1 MDPSELLP
9 DSGLFNIRRVNECI
23 ASAKEKPVPKMLFG
37 EFWSEGE
44 LAILFADTGKG
55 KSILAVQIAESIA
68 RGQSIGPLEM
78 TAKPQKVLYFDFEL
92 TDKQFEMRYS
102 AEPEKGE
109 ERLRRHYRFSEKFYR
124 ADLRRNRELPPEFKT
139 FEQYVRS
146 RLEPAIR
153 STGAQVVIL
162 DNITY
167 LRGPNDTARDS
178 LPLIRELCRLKEEL
192 GLSILVITH
201 TPKRDA
207 SRRITVNDLQGSKV
221 LSNFADSIF
230 AIGQSGIDS
239 GIRYLK
245 QLKQRS
251 SEMLYDASYVPA
263 FEIKKRG
270 GNFLSFVFRKFGEE
284 ACHLSGAL
292 DTVRRERAEVVS
304 GMSKEGMSQR
314 AIAADLGISAAS
326 VNRYLHMAEPWNDD
340 DAYNDDFYEDV
351 EESLPE
357 DWPED
362 PEERFQAF
370 LKLYNIPDPRV
381 KEKAALGKTPQAE
394 LEEEENEAPVVR
406 DGQSSVDID
415 EPDEPGKLAEPGQL
429 AKPGE
434 PGSPIQNPKSTI
446 QNPKTLDDQIEV
458 GDIVRDREGRLMKKT
473 FWGWDYSADAL
484 E

>member
-1 MDPSELLP
+1 MDP
-9 DSGLFNIRRVNECI
+9 DQDLFNIRRANEWI
-23 ASAKEKPVPKMLFG
+23 ASAKETPMPKMLFG

-55 KSILAVQIAESIA
+55 KSLLAVQIAESIA
-68 RGQSIGPLEM
+68 RGRSIDPLEM

-92 TDKQFEMRYS
+92 TEKQFERRY
-102 AEPEKGE
+102 AADPVKDD

-124 ADLRRNRELPPEFKT
+124 ADLYRNRELPPEFRT

-153 STGAQVVIL
+153 AKGAKVVII
-162 DNITY
+162 DNLTY

-178 LPLIRELCRLKEEL
+178 LPLMRELCRLKEEL
-192 GLSILVITH
+192 GLSILVIAH

-263 FEIKKRG
+263 FEIKKQN
-270 GNFLSFVFRKFGEE
+270 GNFLSFVFRKFSEE
-284 ACHLSGAL
+284 AQHLSGAV
-292 DTVRRERAEVVS
+292 DTIRRERAEVVAE
-304 GMSKEGMSQR
+304 MSKDGMSQR
-314 AIAADLGISAAS
+314 AIAAELGISAAS
-326 VNRYLHMAEPWNDD
+326 VNRYLHMAEPWSD
-340 DAYNDDFYEDV
+340 DAYNDDFYEEG
-351 EESLPE
+351 EEQEPPPPPTPE
-357 DWPED
+357 EIAREEAARKERLRETRRQTNNYMRSIGLRGIPFDDEDDEDED
-362 PEERFQAF
+362 PMARYGLA
-370 LKLYNIPDPRV
+370 
-381 KEKAALGKTPQAE
+381 G
-394 LEEEENEAPVVR
+394 
-406 DGQSSVDID
+406 ID
-415 EPDEPGKLAEPGQL
+415 EELRELRELGQL
-429 AKPGE
+429 GE
-434 PGSPIQNPKSTI
+434 LPY
-446 QNPKTLDDQIEV
+446 KTMGDKIDV
-458 GDIVRDREGRLMKKT
+458 GDIVQDDNGRLMKKT
-473 FWGWDYSADAL
+473 AWGWDRCAEAL

>member
-1 MDPSELLP
+1 MNPPEP
-9 DSGLFNIRRVNECI
+9 DSDLFNIRRVNECI
-23 ASAKEKPVPKMLFG
+23 ASAKVKPMPRMLFG

-68 RGQSIGPLEM
+68 RGRSIGPLEM

-102 AEPEKGE
+102 AEPNKGE

-146 RLEPAIR
+146 RLGPAIR
-153 STGAQVVIL
+153 ARGARVVII
-162 DNITY
+162 DNITF
-167 LRGPNDTARDS
+167 LRGSNDTARDS

-192 GLSILVITH
+192 GLSILVIAH
-201 TPKRDA
+201 TPKRDS

-263 FEIKKRG
+263 FEIKKRD
-270 GNFLSFVFRKFGEE
+270 GNFLSFVFRKFSEE
-284 ACHLSGAL
+284 ARHLSGAM
-292 DTVRRERAEVVS
+292 DKVRRERAQVVS
-304 GMSKEGMSQR
+304 EMSKEGMSQR
-314 AIAADLGISAAS
+314 SIAADLGISAAS
-326 VNRYLHMAEPWNDD
+326 VNRYLHMASPWND
-340 DAYNDDFYEDV
+340 DAYNDDFYE
-351 EESLPE
+351 
-357 DWPED
+357 
-362 PEERFQAF
+362 
-370 LKLYNIPDPRV
+370 
-381 KEKAALGKTPQAE
+381 
-394 LEEEENEAPVVR
+394 EEEEQEPPPPPTPEEIAREEAEMKRRMIESRRETYKYMRSIGLRMPDDDEDDEKDKDPTAR
-406 DGQSSVDID
+406 DGQSSEDIHSTG
-415 EPDEPGKLAEPGQL
+415 EPDEPGKPGKRVEIGQL
-429 AKPGE
+429 
-434 PGSPIQNPKSTI
+434 
-446 QNPKTLDDQIEV
+446 D
-458 GDIVRDREGRLMKKT
+458 RDEKGRLRRRT
-473 FWGWDYSADAL
+473 AWGWDYCAEAL

>member
-1 MDPSELLP
+1 MNPSEP
-9 DSGLFNIRRVNECI
+9 DLFNIRRVNECI

-68 RGQSIGPLEM
+68 RGHSIGPLGM

-92 TDKQFEMRYS
+92 TEKQFEMRYS
-102 AEPEKGE
+102 AEPKKGE

-146 RLEPAIR
+146 RLAPAIR
-153 STGAQVVIL
+153 SKGARVVIL

-178 LPLIRELCRLKEEL
+178 LPLIRELCRLKEEMN
-192 GLSILVITH
+192 LSILVIAH
-201 TPKRDA
+201 TPKRDS

-263 FEIKKRG
+263 FEIKKRD

-284 ACHLSGAL
+284 ARHLSGAL
-292 DTVRRERAEVVS
+292 DTVRRERAQVVS
-304 GMSKEGMSQR
+304 EMSKEGMSQR

-326 VNRYLHMAEPWNDD
+326 VNRYLHMASPWDD
-340 DAYNDDFYEDV
+340 DAYNDDFYE
-351 EESLPE
+351 
-357 DWPED
+357 
-362 PEERFQAF
+362 
-370 LKLYNIPDPRV
+370 
-381 KEKAALGKTPQAE
+381 
-394 LEEEENEAPVVR
+394 EEEEQEPPPPPTPEEIAREEAVMKQR
-406 DGQSSVDID
+406 MIESRRETYKYMRSVGLRMPDDDYD
-415 EPDEPGKLAEPGQL
+415 EEEDPMARYGLPGLDDELKELRKGSPPARGGVAAASADRGGRVEPGQL
-429 AKPGE
+429 
-434 PGSPIQNPKSTI
+434 
-446 QNPKTLDDQIEV
+446 D
-458 GDIVRDREGRLMKKT
+458 RDEKGRLRRRT
-473 FWGWDYSADAL
+473 NWGWDYCAEAL

>member
-1 MDPSELLP
+1 MDLP
-9 DSGLFNIRRVNECI
+9 EPDTDLFNIRRVNECI
-23 ASAKEKPVPKMLFG
+23 ASAKEKPIPKMLFG

-68 RGQSIGPLEM
+68 RGHCIGPLEM

-102 AEPEKGE
+102 AEPKKGE

-124 ADLRRNRELPPEFKT
+124 ADLRRNRELPPGFKT

-146 RLEPAIR
+146 RLAPAIR
-153 STGAQVVIL
+153 LSGARVVIL
-162 DNITY
+162 DNITF

-178 LPLIRELCRLKEEL
+178 LPLIRELCRLKEEMN
-192 GLSILVITH
+192 LSILVIAH
-201 TPKRDA
+201 TPKRGS

-263 FEIKKRG
+263 FEIKKQG
-270 GNFLSFVFRKFGEE
+270 GNFLSFVFRKFSEE
-284 ACHLSGAL
+284 ARHLSGAL

-304 GMSKEGMSQR
+304 DMSNAGMSQR

-326 VNRYLHMAEPWNDD
+326 VNRYLHMASPWND
-340 DAYNDDFYEDV
+340 DAYNDDFYE
-351 EESLPE
+351 EEQ
-357 DWPED
+357 DC
-362 PEERFQAF
+362 
-370 LKLYNIPDPRV
+370 PRI
-381 KEKAALGKTPQAE
+381 GRKT
-394 LEEEENEAPVVR
+394 R
-406 DGQSSVDID
+406 RRGF
-415 EPDEPGKLAEPGQL
+415 
-429 AKPGE
+429 
-434 PGSPIQNPKSTI
+434 
-446 QNPKTLDDQIEV
+446 
-458 GDIVRDREGRLMKKT
+458 RH
-473 FWGWDYSADAL
+473 F
-484 E
+484 